1 MFLFV
6 FVLVFVLFLSRIKR
20 RVITL
25 HKNSK
30 EIVFQGRTADFL
42 FNDTCTIFNWM
53 ISVSYDFTLYIIS
66 AEILVLT
73 RKNSDIRFIVYKS
86 SIITSLTVYVAK
98 NQFANTCQL

>member
-1 MFLFV
+1 MLSPGVVFLFV

-30 EIVFQGRTADFL
+30 EIVFQGRAADFL

-73 RKNSDIRFIVYKS
+73 RK
-86 SIITSLTVYVAK
+86 TVIYALSFT
-98 NQFANTCQL
+98 NLPL